1 MRSSGRGGDQ
11 EEYQSLIGRRAQS
24 ASRILLVEAR
34 YVAIVTGVLLGL
46 YSGQHLVSGRAAHV
60 TIAAAPPQEE
70 PPERTPQEEPPAPTK
85 KPAVE
90 RRPRAVVRWPEV
102 RERVFARQVQIEQDG
117 KKSKKILHYAGPR
130 VSGYLYVGPGHVR
143 RDLRGAKQPGNVTE
157 AQCSRV
163 CSDNPACKG
172 FAWCAR
178 AGGREPTMTR
188 QPRPSPTPPAASWLG
203 RFRKPSWSTVPE
215 CYLKDLCPSDQ
226 LRPMEGA
233 FSWEHPRRCDSNARY
248 QAQARQEERR
258 GR

>member
-1 MRSSGRGGDQ
+1 VSVGSLRCFPPREKRLAGELQARGQVRRDPAQRRIMRSSGRGGDQ

-178 AGGREPTMTR
+178 ARAATA
-188 QPRPSPTPPAASWLG
+188 AASPRRPASHDPAPRRRPLRG
-203 RFRKPSWSTVPE
+203 LAGSESRAGAP
-215 CYLKDLCPSDQ
+215 CPS
-226 LRPMEGA
+226 A
-233 FSWEHPRRCDSNARY
+233 T
-248 QAQARQEERR
+248 
-258 GR
+258 

>member
-178 AGGREPTMTR
+178 ARAATA
-188 QPRPSPTPPAASWLG
+188 AASPRRPASHDPAPRRRPLRG
-203 RFRKPSWSTVPE
+203 LAGSESRAGAP
-215 CYLKDLCPSDQ
+215 CPS
-226 LRPMEGA
+226 A
-233 FSWEHPRRCDSNARY
+233 T
-248 QAQARQEERR
+248 
-258 GR
+258 

>member
-60 TIAAAPPQEE
+60 TIAAAPPQAE
-70 PPERTPQEEPPAPTK
+70 PPERTPQAEPSERTTPPTKPPELTK
-85 KPAVE
+85 KPPGE

-178 AGGREPTMTR
+178 ARGPGGREPTTPR
-188 QPRPSPTPPAASWLG
+188 Q
-203 RFRKPSWSTVPE
+203 K
-215 CYLKDLCPSDQ
+215 
-226 LRPMEGA
+226 
-233 FSWEHPRRCDSNARY
+233 
-248 QAQARQEERR
+248 
-258 GR
+258 